1 MTRKDNIMKQAVFL
15 ILDNYADWE
24 GAHLASMLNQSK
36 EWKAKTASI
45 NKEVPSIGGFRTVV
59 DLTLD
64 EIPENIDLLVLI
76 GGNSWEIEN
85 AELYHLLEKC
95 LLNGKPV
102 GAICGAVDYLAKK
115 GLLNNFKHTGNS
127 VYLWRE
133 YTDYNNQQNFLEKQ
147 SVRDHNLVT
156 ANGTASLDF
165 ASDILRMIDFKDTAS
180 IEKEIALQKLGFYE
194 YSKKYGNPF
203 T

>member
-1 MTRKDNIMKQAVFL
+1 MTRKGNIMKQAVFL
-15 ILDNYADWE
+15 ILDDYADWE
-24 GAHLASMLNQSK
+24 GAHLSSMLNQAE
-36 EWKAKTASI
+36 EWQVKTASI
-45 NKEVPSIGGFRTVV
+45 NKEVGSIGGFRTIV
-59 DLTLD
+59 DITID
-64 EIPENIDLLVLI
+64 EIPENIDLLILI
-76 GGNSWEIEN
+76 GGNSWAIEN
-85 AELYHLLEKC
+85 EELYYLLEKR
-95 LLNGKPV
+95 LLNGQPV

-127 VYLWRE
+127 VYLWKE

-147 SVRDHNLVT
+147 AVRDHNLVT

-165 ASDILRMIDFKDTAS
+165 AFETLRMINFKDTAS

>member
-1 MTRKDNIMKQAVFL
+1 MKQAVFL
-15 ILDNYADWE
+15 ILDDYADWE
-24 GAHLASMLNQSK
+24 GAHLASMLNQSE
-36 EWKAKTASI
+36 EWKVKTASI
-45 NKEVPSIGGFRTVV
+45 NKKVPSIGGFKTVV

-133 YTDYNNQQNFLEKQ
+133 YSDYSNQQNFLEKQ

-165 ASDILRMIDFKDTAS
+165 ASDVLRMIDFKDTAS

-194 YSKKYGNPF
+194 YCKKYGNPF